1 MTLVH
6 ACALPTI
13 EKISY
18 SSTRSR
24 SRLRI
29 QSSLMSMWFLSF
41 LKNVTPSFPVV
52 AVVFFSRLLI
62 YFVSPFVL
70 SFPAHSSQGRIQDFF
85 LGGGGLVSCS
95 NSTPIDH
102 IVFFGRIPVVLEN
115 RRSSRGGG
123 GRRTPWTLPLDPP
136 LVQVKEIYSNLN
148 FVSL

>member
-70 SFPAHSSQGRIQDFF
+70 SFPAHNSQGRIQDFF
-85 LGGGGLVSCS
+85 LGGGALVSCS
-95 NSTPIDH
+95 NSTPINH
-102 IVFFGRIPVVLEN
+102 IVFFLQNTSCIRKPQVI
-115 RRSSRGGG
+115 SGG
-123 GRRTPWTLPLDPP
+123 GRGRTSCTLPLDPP